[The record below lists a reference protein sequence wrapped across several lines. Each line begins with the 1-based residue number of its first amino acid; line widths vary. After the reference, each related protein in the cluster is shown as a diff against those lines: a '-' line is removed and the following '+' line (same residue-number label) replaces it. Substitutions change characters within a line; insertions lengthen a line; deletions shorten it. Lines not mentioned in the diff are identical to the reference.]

1 MPLECV
7 KCCDAL
13 TKSKSMECSICNNVA
28 HYYCVGYTETNFNKM
43 TNNTKSK
50 FACSNCSKVNQK
62 SPKSKLNEPV
72 SLNPKSVEKN
82 IEELMKSVSF
92 LSSQFDNFNE
102 KIDSVIIELKT
113 IKLENEKII
122 NENKRLSEEVTIL
135 KHKIDSIEQHNLGIT
150 VELTGIPKTQNE
162 DCVSIIAEIGK
173 KQIRN

>member
-13 TKSKSMECSICNNVA
+13 TKSESMVCSICNNEA
-28 HYYCVGYTETNFNKM
+28 HYYCVGYTETNFNRM
-43 TNNTKSK
+43 TINTKSK
-50 FACSNCSKVNQK
+50 FTCSNCLKVNQK
-62 SPKSKLNEPV
+62 SPKSKSNESV

-122 NENKRLSEEVTIL
+122 NENKRLS
-135 KHKIDSIEQHNLGIT
+135 
-150 VELTGIPKTQNE
+150 
-162 DCVSIIAEIGK
+162 
-173 KQIRN
+173 